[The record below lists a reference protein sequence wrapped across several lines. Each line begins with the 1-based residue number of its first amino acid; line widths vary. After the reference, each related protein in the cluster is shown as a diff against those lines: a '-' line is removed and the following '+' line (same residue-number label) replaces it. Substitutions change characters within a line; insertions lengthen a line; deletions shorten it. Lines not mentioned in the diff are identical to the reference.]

1 MNDTGTNN
9 GGWRDSALR
18 ANMNE
23 GTIWGQVPK
32 TLAADIL
39 AVDKLTKNRD
49 DGTTTNAGLKNI
61 AATTTSDKLWIMS
74 YPEIVETCYS
84 SWSGLEG
91 EGAQYGYWN
100 GKVAQNYSS
109 NACLKKYRPGYTSA
123 SYWWERSVN
132 PTNAAYFAR
141 VNYNGDPSYS
151 HSASYT
157 NGVCPCFSMGEP
169 DPEYWI
175 EREDGSIMKPAQ
187 INAAAKSIAD
197 EGPAS
202 PYYAEFKNFMDN
214 GGDWDS
220 AANAPGA
227 TFGQA
232 LEDGFGLMHI
242 KWGDGRE
249 YTARIVGMNH
259 DDKSDGTG
267 KAGLTWQFTGLLYNY
282 YAMHGQNTYV
292 SDSPYN
298 TNNGGWR
305 DTILRKWMNPDELT
319 EGTSIMDGETD
330 DNRVWNNVPASL
342 QNSIVAVD
350 KLTKNRD
357 DGTTGNSDLKN
368 VVATTT
374 SDKLWIMSYP
384 EIVETCYNGWNG
396 LEGEGAQYGYW
407 NGKVAQN
414 YSSNACLK
422 KYRAKNLATS
432 AQPTSAYIWWERSVR
447 PTNAT
452 YFARVN
458 NSGDPSGSNYASI
471 TNGVCPC
478 FCL

>member
-1 MNDTGTNN
+1 M
-9 GGWRDSALR
+9 
-18 ANMNE
+18 
-23 GTIWGQVPK
+23 
-32 TLAADIL
+32 
-39 AVDKLTKNRD
+39 
-49 DGTTTNAGLKNI
+49 
-61 AATTTSDKLWIMS
+61 
-74 YPEIVETCYS
+74 ETCYNG
-84 SWSGLEG
+84 WNGLEG

-123 SYWWERSVN
+123 DYWWERSVI
-132 PTNAAYFAR
+132 PDSWAGFAL
-141 VNYNGDPSYS
+141 VGGNGDPSGS
-151 HSASYT
+151 NGASIT

-197 EGPAS
+197 EGTAS

-214 GGDWDS
+214 GGDWDT

-282 YAMHGQNTYV
+282 YAMHGKNSHST
-292 SDSPYN
+292 DYN
-298 TNNGGWR
+298 TTNGGWR
-305 DTILRKWMNPDELT
+305 DTILRKWMNPDDLTEGTSIMDGETDDNRVWNNVPASPDYNTTNGGWRDTILRKWMNPDDLT

-357 DGTTGNSDLKN
+357 DGTATNADLKN
-368 VVATTT
+368 IAATAT
-374 SDKLWIMSYP
+374 SDRLWIMSYP

-414 YSSNACLK
+414 NSSNACLK
-422 KYRAKNLATS
+422 KYRPGYTS
-432 AQPTSAYIWWERSVR
+432 TGYWWERSVS
-447 PTNAT
+447 PNYAT
-452 YFARVN
+452 SFAYVN
-458 NSGDPSGSNYASI
+458 NTGDPGYVNYASS
-471 TNGVCPC
+471 TSYVCPC